1 MLFLSLKVK
10 QTCCHVKGDTQG
22 FTYVRSSHAFCFCC
36 VLHSFCNADGGIWG
50 EVSVSLQQK
59 DRDYLWIS
67 QTT

>member
-10 QTCCHVKGDTQG
+10 QTCCHVQGDTQG
-22 FTYVRSSHAFCFCC
+22 FTYMGSPHAFCFHC

>member
-1 MLFLSLKVK
+1 MLKQKGKFNLLKV
-10 QTCCHVKGDTQG
+10 QGGSQG
-22 FTYVRSSHAFCFCC
+22 FTYVCSSHAFRFRR

-50 EVSVSLQQK
+50 EVLVSLQQK